1 MTATPVDLSVYL
13 VTDAAQC
20 RARGRS
26 VAETVAQAVA
36 GGVTAVQIRE
46 KHADGGD
53 FLRTVTEVAAV
64 LPEHVAL
71 IVNDRVDVFLAARAA
86 GLRVSGVHV
95 GQSDL
100 PPAAVRALI
109 GPHAVLGLSAATP
122 DELRAA
128 ARDPAAVHHVGIG
141 ALHATRTKS
150 DAPPS
155 LGHDG
160 FARLARSSELPAVAI
175 GGVNPADVPHLRLA
189 GAAGAAVVSGICAAE
204 DPRAAARAYALAWGR
219 VPTRSRSREKNP
231 A

>member
-20 RARGRS
+20 SARGRS

-46 KHADGGD
+46 KHADGGA

-71 IVNDRVDVFLAARAA
+71 IVNDRVDVFLAARA
-86 GLRVSGVHV
+86 GGIRVSGVHV

-100 PPAAVRALI
+100 PPAAVRELI

-122 DELRAA
+122 EELRAA
-128 ARDPAAVHHVGIG
+128 AQDSAGVHHVGIG
-141 ALHATRTKS
+141 ALHATRTKA

-155 LGHDG
+155 LGLDG
-160 FARLARSSELPAVAI
+160 FARLARLSALPTVAI
-175 GGVNPADVPHLRLA
+175 GGVNPADLPRLREA

-204 DPRAAARAYALAWGR
+204 DPRAAARAYTLAWGR
-219 VPTRSRSREKNP
+219 VPTRSRERHL